1 MSEYREYGGIE
12 EDTKELM
19 KKVSAFYNPDFKILY
34 EALYEVYQQGYEDG
48 LKESNAITKS

>member
-48 LKESNAITKS
+48 LKQSNA